1 MSDAMSGTIPAGT
14 RLSMAELRVH
24 PAPSLIDCPLGH
36 ANCDSGTPRAT
47 NSPWTVTKGRVTV
60 KLHSPSLISTV
71 AGACLILAATQ
82 TFAQKPP
89 RQPPAGPPRVG
100 TDVGTRTE
108 VRTRSET
115 KTLRSSL
122 MIGSTVNLQGGVEFG
137 TVEEFIL
144 SPSGCVD
151 FIVVTYE
158 DRYYPI
164 PWTIASFN
172 FQERIVLLEVDRQFI
187 QSAPVF
193 TQVSEFSNTQF
204 VQKVNSYYKVEGRR
218 VEPRPDGRT
227 RDGAGSRGRD
237 RDGDADDTRNSD
249 KDRPRDARKPGD
261 KATDDRDPK
270 AGAGKKPDADKKPL
284 PEKKPDADKK
294 PLPEKKPDAD
304 KSPAP
309 DKKPGEAKKPLPPE
323 PKDKPAPGKK
333 PSDDEKKSDD
343 DRS

>member
-1 MSDAMSGTIPAGT
+1 
-14 RLSMAELRVH
+14 
-24 PAPSLIDCPLGH
+24 
-36 ANCDSGTPRAT
+36 
-47 NSPWTVTKGRVTV
+47 V
-60 KLHSPSLISTV
+60 KLHSLSLISTV

-89 RQPPAGPPRVG
+89 RQPAAGPPRVG
-100 TDVGTRTE
+100 NRPDVGTRTE

-115 KTLRSSL
+115 KILRSSL
-122 MIGSTVNLQGGVEFG
+122 VIGATVNLQGGAEFG

-151 FIVVTYE
+151 FVIVNYE

-164 PWTIASFN
+164 PWTIATFN
-172 FQERIVLLEVDRQFI
+172 FQERIVLLDVDHQFI

-193 TQVSEFSNTQF
+193 TQISEFSNTQF
-204 VQKVNSYYKVEGRR
+204 VQKVNTYYKVDGRR

-237 RDGDADDTRNSD
+237 RDSDADDARSSD
-249 KDRPRDARKPGD
+249 KDPDRPRDRRKPGD
-261 KATDDRDPK
+261 KAADDDKDPAPK
-270 AGAGKKPDADKKPL
+270 AGPGKKPDADKKPL
-284 PEKKPDADKK
+284 PEKKPEADKK
-294 PLPEKKPDAD
+294 
-304 KSPAP
+304 PAP

-333 PSDDEKKSDD
+333 PTDDEKKSDD

>member
-1 MSDAMSGTIPAGT
+1 
-14 RLSMAELRVH
+14 MAELRVH
-24 PAPSLIDCPLGH
+24 PAPSVIDCPLGH
-36 ANCDSGTPRAT
+36 ANCGSGTPRAT

-60 KLHSPSLISTV
+60 KLHSPSLLSTV

-89 RQPPAGPPRVG
+89 RQPAAGPPRVG
-100 TDVGTRTE
+100 TDVGTRTD

-115 KTLRSSL
+115 KILRSSL

-164 PWTIASFN
+164 PWTIATFN
-172 FQERIVLLEVDRQFI
+172 FQEQVVLLDVDQRFI

-227 RDGAGSRGRD
+227 RDGAG
-237 RDGDADDTRNSD
+237 
-249 KDRPRDARKPGD
+249 DARKPGD

-304 KSPAP
+304 KKPLPEKKPDADKKPLPEKKPDADKSPAP
-309 DKKPGEAKKPLPPE
+309 EKKPGEAKKPLPPE